1 MKERAD
7 DDARRSTGPLDGD
20 VPSKVARDGRDG
32 HCQGVRFATSRESG
46 EHSPI
51 TRHSAL
57 VTSDEL
63 RPHPLLSLLTP
74 SPGLGELR
82 RRYGV
87 SSTCTG
93 ETRVSLTLSAYQRS
107 SGATPNT

>member
-32 HCQGVRFATSRESG
+32 HCQGVRFATSR
-46 EHSPI
+46 
-51 TRHSAL
+51 
-57 VTSDEL
+57 EL